1 METRQEIQDIP
12 RALAA
17 TLEKGRP
24 EFEALVRRT
33 RWGEG
38 PLYICGGGASGLIS
52 LTGVYAFE
60 SLLGWPV
67 VARPATVFQ
76 NYSLPVLRPRS
87 VLLVI
92 SPSDEAPEVLE
103 LARTARS
110 RGANVLA
117 LTNEPQGPLAQIAEG
132 VFLARSGEAA
142 SPATTVVCQHAAL
155 SYLALVAARV
165 LKRPSAHMAALQEEF
180 EKLPQHVEWALA
192 QLPAAVRSLASE
204 LRGRR
209 NAWLAG
215 GGFYH
220 PLALQGARRL
230 NQRAALHTQGSE
242 ASEFRRG
249 PLEGLGGE
257 DGTLFLSG
265 SRSRSKREIHQAAA
279 QARIQG
285 VRILS
290 LTDRNDREL
299 TDRSDLALL
308 LPTLTEMV
316 GATLTLALLEWLAV
330 EAARE
335 PKRGRDTSH
344 PEPSPPRVKGT
355 AGAG

>member
-1 METRQEIQDIP
+1 METKQEIQGIP

-17 TLEKGRP
+17 TLQKGRP

-67 VARPATVFQ
+67 VARPAAVFQ

-92 SPSDEAPEVLE
+92 SPSDEIPEALE

-117 LTNEPQGPLAQIAEG
+117 LTNHPQGPLAQIAEG
-132 VFLARSGEAA
+132 VFLTRTGEAA

-155 SYLALVAARV
+155 NYIALVAARV
-165 LKRPSAHMAALQEEF
+165 LKRPNPQMEALQEEF
-180 EKLPQHVEWALA
+180 EKLPQHVEWALT
-192 QLPAAVRSLASE
+192 QLSEAVRALASE
-204 LRGRR
+204 LRGLR

-230 NQRAALHTQGSE
+230 NELAALHTQGSE

-249 PLEGLGGE
+249 PLQRLGRE
-257 DGTLFLSG
+257 DGAVFLSG
-265 SRSRSKREIHQAAA
+265 SRSRMKKEIHQAAA

-299 TDRSDLALL
+299 ADRSDLALL

-316 GATLTLALLEWLAV
+316 GSTLTLVLLEWLAV
-330 EAARE
+330 QAARE
-335 PKRGRDTSH
+335 PKRDRDTSRR
-344 PEPSPPRVKGT
+344 EPSAQRVKDTG
-355 AGAG
+355 GAG